1 MVLLLVIKG
10 NTISYRDGSWG
21 GNGFLSSHVLPNLI
35 TTRDYTGYNSPNFYI
50 LFPIMNSIKLS
61 PDNHEELIEQMMFAS
76 HTTHLW
82 CHLYHYMKMGG
93 LFSDLPFLQWIF
105 EGVPKEYIAPPQE
118 IEVMNNIHDFYEFRQ
133 KMITHLYKKYVE
145 DWDCQD

>member
-1 MVLLLVIKG
+1 MT
-10 NTISYRDGSWG
+10 NTLMIDQS
-21 GNGFLSSHVLPNLI
+21 
-35 TTRDYTGYNSPNFYI
+35 
-50 LFPIMNSIKLS
+50 
-61 PDNHEELIEQMMFAS
+61 HEELMENMMFAS

-118 IEVMNNIHDFYEFRQ
+118 IEVMNDFHAFHEFRQ
-133 KMITHLYKKYVE
+133 MMITHLYKKYVE
-145 DWDCQD
+145 DWESDDD